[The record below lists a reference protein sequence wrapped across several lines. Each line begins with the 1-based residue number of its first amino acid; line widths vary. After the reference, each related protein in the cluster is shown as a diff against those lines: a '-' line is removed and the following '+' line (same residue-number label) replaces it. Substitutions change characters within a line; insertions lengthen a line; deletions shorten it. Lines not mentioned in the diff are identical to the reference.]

1 MSKTYIAQVHHQN
14 EFSSSEI
21 ATFVNT
27 LTGEDIARI
36 KALANVCSVTKAAY
50 IEDWYYGGNWSEVSY
65 EDLRSEGKSHDE
77 ALDEVEDQCAR
88 VECVT
93 LRVCK
98 DNFCFTA
105 IPKHYDSTCEMHTA
119 WTSVADLDNDDPLIL
134 CDIEGEEPK

>member
-1 MSKTYIAQVHHQN
+1 M
-14 EFSSSEI
+14 
-21 ATFVNT
+21 
-27 LTGEDIARI
+27 
-36 KALANVCSVTKAAY
+36 
-50 IEDWYYGGNWSEVSY
+50 SY

-88 VECVT
+88 VECVK

-98 DNFCFTA
+98 DYFYFTA

-134 CDIEGEEPK
+134 FDIEVEEPK

>member
-50 IEDWYYGGNWSEVSY
+50 IEDWYYGGNWSKVSY

-134 CDIEGEEPK
+134 FDIEVEEPK